1 MGRGQRGSGAHAARP
16 QRLGAQRGLQCHQCA
31 RERGGRQERAAVGRG
46 HGRLARRPRSKA
58 TLEGHADKVLT
69 LAFDAAGRVLASG
82 AWDGEVRLW
91 GVDVAALNIVS
102 SLPELGNQSQI
113 KNIVVIILTKSVIVK
128 S

>member
-1 MGRGQRGSGAHAARP
+1 MRSVAFSAANVLASAADDRSVRLWDAATGA
-16 QRLGAQRGLQCHQCA
+16 L
-31 RERGGRQERAAVGRG
+31 
-46 HGRLARRPRSKA
+46 
-58 TLEGHADKVLT
+58 LEGHADKVLA

>member
-1 MGRGQRGSGAHAARP
+1 MCSR
-16 QRLGAQRGLQCHQCA
+16 
-31 RERGGRQERAAVGRG
+31 
-46 HGRLARRPRSKA
+46 ARRTTGACGCGTRTRAPCSKA
-58 TLEGHADKVLT
+58 TLEGHADKVLA